1 MTGRLVIFWG
11 NLNYKISLMKKI
23 AFLLALSLI
32 TSCSTT
38 KYNITESKYNFD
50 DIKAGTK
57 YTFYDK
63 NDRKFFVQVTSVEKD
78 SIKGLKKKEE
88 FKIAKNDIKE
98 IKKNRNG
105 ATIALVAGGVA
116 VIGFTWIMVN
126 VMKDIGK
133 VTGAVLG
140 GNR

>member
-1 MTGRLVIFWG
+1 
-11 NLNYKISLMKKI
+11 MKKI

-32 TSCSTT
+32 ASCSTT

-50 DIKAGTK
+50 VIKAGTK

-133 VTGAVLG
+133 VTGAALG

>member
-1 MTGRLVIFWG
+1 MLKSIKYELNPTKSQSKKLNQSFG
-11 NLNYKISLMKKI
+11 NCRFVYNWALDKKIKAYQEEGKKLSCFDLMKE
-23 AFLLALSLI
+23 L
-32 TSCSTT
+32 T
-38 KYNITESKYNFD
+38 
-50 DIKAGTK
+50 
-57 YTFYDK
+57 
-63 NDRKFFVQVTSVEKD
+63 Q
-78 SIKGLKKKEE
+78 LKKKEE

-105 ATIALVAGGVA
+105 ATIALVGGGVA

>member
-1 MTGRLVIFWG
+1 MSS
-11 NLNYKISLMKKI
+11 K
-23 AFLLALSLI
+23 
-32 TSCSTT
+32 ST
-38 KYNITESKYNFD
+38 IIKYNFD

-88 FKIAKNDIKE
+88 FKISKNDIKE